1 MTVTVRIPTI
11 LRSYTA
17 GASEVNVEAVQGNLA
32 DVLVA
37 LESQAPGISGRILDD
52 EGHLRR
58 FVNIFIDDEDVRFL
72 NGLETEI
79 PERTVISV
87 IPAVAGG

>member
-1 MTVTVRIPTI
+1 MSVTVRIPTI

-17 GASEVNVEAVQGNLA
+17 GASEVSVEPQPSTLSG
-32 DVLVA
+32 VLLA
-37 LESQAPGISGRILDD
+37 LETKSPGISGRILDD

-58 FVNIFIDDEDVRFL
+58 FVNIFIGDEDVRYL
-72 NGLETEI
+72 SGLDTEI
-79 PERTVISV
+79 PESTVISV

>member
-1 MTVTVRIPTI
+1 MSVTVRIPTI
-11 LRSYTA
+11 LRSYTG
-17 GASEVNVEAVQGNLA
+17 GASEVSVEAEQSNLA
-32 DVLVA
+32 GVLVA

-58 FVNIFIDDEDVRFL
+58 FVNIFIDDEDVRYL

>member
-1 MTVTVRIPTI
+1 MSVTVRIPTI
-11 LRSYTA
+11 LRSYTG
-17 GASEVNVEAVQGNLA
+17 GASEVSVEAEQSDLA
-32 DVLVA
+32 GVLVA

-58 FVNIFIDDEDVRFL
+58 FVNIFIDDEDVRYL

>member
-1 MTVTVRIPTI
+1 MSVTVRIPTI
-11 LRSYTA
+11 LRSYTG
-17 GASEVNVEAVQGNLA
+17 GASEVSVEAEQSNLA
-32 DVLVA
+32 GVLVA

-58 FVNIFIDDEDVRFL
+58 FVNIFIDDEDVRYL
-72 NGLETEI
+72 NGLDTEI